1 MAKDLYELIDSFR
14 GMTQVED
21 IMNAL
26 EGSCFIRK
34 LQLNGV
40 LENIV
45 FDEKSGSYLDCL
57 RENVKAPAE
66 LPIDLNDMASC
77 LRFDSLVILEACV
90 RRVVDYTDTELKE
103 LITQLQSESVKRMCN
118 TTYRVDDTEEGIS
131 KLVNYLVKDKNYKSV
146 LDLCSGSGSFL
157 LQNVLN
163 ENRNKLVGYE
173 YLQKNVI
180 FSKMMSYVLDGNL
193 EIHNEDVL
201 ATSVDGKYDLCFTQ
215 CPLGLR
221 YKQKIMDDY
230 NGLLGFDH
238 FGVKVDW
245 AFVFKAINAMNTDGK
260 TFAILSHSSVSNN
273 VEMKSR
279 QLIIDNG
286 LLEKVI
292 VMPQGTLHYTNI
304 QYYLLVFSNG
314 NDKVTFVDA
323 SSCYTTD
330 KKMKLFDLESF
341 KKTEKTSAY
350 TFSYEEIENKNYSF
364 DLSRYLYTSGI
375 SEKMNPVALNECAD
389 VIGGYVYNTHKK
401 IESPVA
407 VKMIKVE
414 NFKGSLVDTVNA
426 EKIEIEES
434 KVSNYLIQKGDILLA
449 SKGTIIRAAIVQNVE
464 ESCIFNSNINVIR
477 IKQGVKMIP
486 EFLLSYLNSDLG
498 MNELKMLQTGTTV
511 MSVSLK
517 SLREMDVPVVD
528 MNTQEVIEIRFNKL
542 QQKLE
547 EAKRTVTEYEKKINS
562 LFDME
567 VGD

>member
-57 RENVKAPAE
+57 RENVKAPDE

-90 RRVVDYTDTELKE
+90 GRVVDYTDTELKE

-221 YKQKIMDDY
+221 YKKKSWMIIMACLD
-230 NGLLGFDH
+230 
-238 FGVKVDW
+238 
-245 AFVFKAINAMNTDGK
+245 
-260 TFAILSHSSVSNN
+260 
-273 VEMKSR
+273 
-279 QLIIDNG
+279 LII
-286 LLEKVI
+286 
-292 VMPQGTLHYTNI
+292 
-304 QYYLLVFSNG
+304 LV
-314 NDKVTFVDA
+314 
-323 SSCYTTD
+323 
-330 KKMKLFDLESF
+330 
-341 KKTEKTSAY
+341 
-350 TFSYEEIENKNYSF
+350 
-364 DLSRYLYTSGI
+364 
-375 SEKMNPVALNECAD
+375 
-389 VIGGYVYNTHKK
+389 
-401 IESPVA
+401 
-407 VKMIKVE
+407 
-414 NFKGSLVDTVNA
+414 
-426 EKIEIEES
+426 
-434 KVSNYLIQKGDILLA
+434 
-449 SKGTIIRAAIVQNVE
+449 
-464 ESCIFNSNINVIR
+464 
-477 IKQGVKMIP
+477 
-486 EFLLSYLNSDLG
+486 
-498 MNELKMLQTGTTV
+498 
-511 MSVSLK
+511 
-517 SLREMDVPVVD
+517 
-528 MNTQEVIEIRFNKL
+528 
-542 QQKLE
+542 
-547 EAKRTVTEYEKKINS
+547 
-562 LFDME
+562 
-567 VGD
+567 